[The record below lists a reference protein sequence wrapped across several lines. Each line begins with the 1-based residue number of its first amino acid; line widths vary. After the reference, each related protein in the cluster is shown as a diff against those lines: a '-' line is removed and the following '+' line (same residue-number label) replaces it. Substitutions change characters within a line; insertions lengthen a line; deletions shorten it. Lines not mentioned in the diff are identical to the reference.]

1 MWWVGVVGRWGELQ
15 ERGWTVNN
23 KAMPVV
29 SIVSLK
35 GGVGKTA
42 VTLGLAGAATSRGL
56 ASLVVDLD
64 PQGNATSI
72 LRTHP
77 SKTSVANVLEHPTR
91 AEIEGA
97 LTPCDWEIG
106 PGEVDVLSSHPS
118 VIRFDSWTHPG
129 SAFTPKL
136 AKALNQL
143 NGYDLVLIDCPPSLG
158 ALTREALAASDL
170 ALIVTTP
177 SYFGAQGVERA
188 IAEVEEMRKGVNPIL
203 KLAGI
208 VVNRVRSVAEEH
220 QYRMNEL
227 GTLYGKAAILKP
239 FLPERIAVTQAEGFG
254 TPVNEVKTPGG
265 REVARIFDKYLSTLL
280 RM

>member
-1 MWWVGVVGRWGELQ
+1 M
-15 ERGWTVNN
+15 NN
-23 KAMPVV
+23 KVMPVV

-188 IAEVEEMRKGVNPIL
+188 IAEVEEMRKGVNPSL

>member
-1 MWWVGVVGRWGELQ
+1 
-15 ERGWTVNN
+15 
-23 KAMPVV
+23 MPIV
-29 SIVSLK
+29 SVLSLK
-35 GGVGKTA
+35 GGVGKTS
-42 VTLGLAGAATSRGL
+42 VTLGLAGAATTRGL

-77 SKTSVANVLEHPTR
+77 SKTTVANVLEHPTR
-91 AEIEGA
+91 FEIEGA
-97 LTPCDWEIG
+97 LTPCEWEIG
-106 PGEVDVLSSHPS
+106 PGEVDVLASHPS
-118 VIRFDSWTHPG
+118 LIRFDSWTHPG
-129 SAFTPKL
+129 TVLKPKL
-136 AKALNQL
+136 AKALAQL
-143 NGYDLVLIDCPPSLG
+143 DGYDLVLIDCPPSLG

-188 IAEVEEMRKGVNPIL
+188 VAEVEEIRKSVNPRL

-220 QYRMNEL
+220 QYRMGEL
-227 GTLYGKAAILKP
+227 ANLYGKNAILKP

-254 TPVNEVKTPGG
+254 TPICEVKTTGA
-265 REVARIFDKYLSTLL
+265 REVAGIFDQYLSTLL
-280 RM
+280 RK